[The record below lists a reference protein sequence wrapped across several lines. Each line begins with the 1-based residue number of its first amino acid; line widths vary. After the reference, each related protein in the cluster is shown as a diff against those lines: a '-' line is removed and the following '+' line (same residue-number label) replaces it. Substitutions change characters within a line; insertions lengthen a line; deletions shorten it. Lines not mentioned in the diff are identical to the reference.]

1 MYYNN
6 IIIPIGIVCN
16 GGTKMRKRNIF
27 ISAVLAL
34 TVVVGIS
41 GCGKKETQSNTAGTQ
56 TSPANLL
63 EKIKSEGT
71 IRIGTEGTYAPF
83 TFHDSTGA
91 LTGFDVEIANEIAK
105 RLGVKAEF
113 VETKWDGMFAGLD
126 AKRFDA
132 VVNQVSIKPDRL
144 EKYDFSTPYITSK
157 AVLIVRE
164 DNTDIKSFEDL
175 KGKKSAQS
183 LTSNLAEIAK
193 SNGAELVQV
202 DGFNQSV
209 DLLTSK
215 RVDATIND
223 NISFLDLKKQKPDLP
238 LKVVAN
244 YDNAQESAVLFNK
257 GNKELVEAVNKALA
271 DMKADG
277 TYLNISNK
285 WFGTDVS
292 K

>member
-1 MYYNN
+1 MKKKNL
-6 IIIPIGIVCN
+6 
-16 GGTKMRKRNIF
+16 F
-27 ISAVLAL
+27 ISAALAL
-34 TVVVGIS
+34 TVVLGVT
-41 GCGKKETQSNTAGTQ
+41 GCTTNTGGNNAASQKTP
-56 TSPANLL
+56 SNLL
-63 EKIKSEGT
+63 ETIKSNGK

-83 TFHDSTGA
+83 TFHDKDGK
-91 LTGFDVEIANEIAK
+91 LTGFDVDIANEIAA

-132 VVNQVSIKPDRL
+132 VINEVSVRPDR
-144 EKYDFSTPYITSK
+144 EAKYDFSTPYIVSR
-157 AVLIVRE
+157 AVLVVRN
-164 DNTDIKSFEDL
+164 DNTDITKFEDL

-183 LTSNLAEIAK
+183 LTSNLADIAK
-193 SNGAELVQV
+193 KYGAQIVTS
-202 DGFNQSV
+202 DSFNQSV

-223 NISFLDLKKQKPDLP
+223 SLSYLDLKKQKPDAP
-238 LKVVAN
+238 IKTVADYN
-244 YDNAQESAVLFNK
+244 NAEQSAVLFNK
-257 GNKELVEAVNKALA
+257 GNKELVDAVNKALA

-277 TYLNISNK
+277 TYLKISNK

>member
-1 MYYNN
+1 MKKKNL
-6 IIIPIGIVCN
+6 
-16 GGTKMRKRNIF
+16 F
-27 ISAVLAL
+27 LSALLTLTLAA
-34 TVVVGIS
+34 GIS
-41 GCGKKETQSNTAGTQ
+41 GCSSNNSQSGNSGTQ
-56 TSPANLL
+56 VEPKNLL
-63 EKIKSEGT
+63 EKIKKDGK

-83 TFHDSTGA
+83 TYHDSTGT
-91 LTGFDVEIANEIAK
+91 LTGFDVEISNEIAK

-132 VVNQVSIKPDRL
+132 VINEVTIKPDRQ
-144 EKYDFSTPYITSK
+144 EKYDFSTPYIVSR

-164 DNTDIKSFEDL
+164 DNNNIKVFEDL

-193 SNGAELVQV
+193 SYGAELVQV
-202 DGFNQSV
+202 DGFNQSI
-209 DLLTSK
+209 DLLASK

-223 NISFLDLKKQKPDLP
+223 SLSFLDFKKQKPDAP
-238 LKVVAN
+238 IKSVADYN
-244 YDNAQESAVLFNK
+244 NASQSAVLFNK
-257 GNKELVEAVNKALA
+257 GNKELVDAVNKALA
-271 DMKADG
+271 DMKSDG
-277 TYLNISNK
+277 TYLNISKK